1 MSRHILV
8 PVDGSD
14 HSLRAF
20 TFALEHHK
28 GDRITALHVTDPTV
42 GEYNPDTPG
51 GADRKQ
57 SDVVRER
64 TDEEFERLG
73 SADTEFELEIIEG
86 KARETILSYADQQ
99 DVDQIVMGPRGLSGV
114 RRLLLGSV
122 TDAIVRRSKVPVN
135 VIPNPEASTDHE
147 E

>member
-14 HSLRAF
+14 HSIRAF
-20 TFALEHHK
+20 SYALEHHN
-28 GDRITALHVTDPTV
+28 GDKITALHVADPTV
-42 GEYNPDTPG
+42 GEFNPDTPG

-57 SDVVRER
+57 SEVVTER
-64 TDEEFERLG
+64 TTEAFEQASTGNMEFEI
-73 SADTEFELEIIEG
+73 EIIEG
-86 KARETILSYADQQ
+86 KPRETILAFADQH

-122 TDAIVRRSKVPVN
+122 TDSIIRRSNVPVN
-135 VIPNPEASTDHE
+135 VIPSTDKEIDDE